1 MLSFKKKSPTFLLS
15 NPKKKQAFSYT
26 SCYEIRERKL
36 HIMLIKPE
44 VKEEIKK
51 AITEKIKP
59 DQNEINQTGT
69 YKTIVLFKADDFNTH
84 HYPDLVN
91 DLAIKAVDANQSA
104 TKRLEYIKRHNLIE
118 EQNKFWQDVDEDVMQ
133 YIVEL
138 LKNQFSTGLVNDSNY
153 QAYGLLFDL
162 YPETDSDV
170 KLNKIKKELKQ
181 AKIDST
187 IKQSDLGTLALYIA
201 LDDTGNNNLEI
212 LNDNGKTKLHLGTIS
227 WDEEMVAIITTPDAA
242 RKLEKVTHIVT
253 KYL

>member
-1 MLSFKKKSPTFLLS
+1 
-15 NPKKKQAFSYT
+15 
-26 SCYEIRERKL
+26 
-36 HIMLIKPE
+36 MLIKPE

-187 IKQSDLGTLALYIA
+187 IKQSDLGTLVLYIA

>member
-1 MLSFKKKSPTFLLS
+1 MKLKKG
-15 NPKKKQAFSYT
+15 NYT
-26 SCYEIRERKL
+26 K
-36 HIMLIKPE
+36 MLIKPE
-44 VKEEIKK
+44 IKEKIRK

-59 DQNEINQTGT
+59 DQDRINQTGT
-69 YKTIVLFKADDFNTH
+69 CETIVLFKADDFRTH

-91 DLAIKAVDANQSA
+91 NLAIKAVDANQSA
-104 TKRLEYIKRHNLIE
+104 AKRLEYIKKHGSTK
-118 EQNKFWQDVDEDVMQ
+118 EQNQFWRGANESVMQ

-138 LKNQFSTGLVNDSNY
+138 LKNQFNTNSVYDNNH
-153 QAYGLLFDL
+153 QAYGLAFDL

-187 IKQSDLGTLALYIA
+187 IKQSDLGTLALHIA
-201 LDDTGNNNLEI
+201 LDDTNNNNLEV
-212 LNDNGKTKLHLGTIS
+212 LNDNGKIKLHLGTIG
-227 WDEEMVAIITTPDAA
+227 WDEEMVAIITSPDAA

>member
-1 MLSFKKKSPTFLLS
+1 
-15 NPKKKQAFSYT
+15 
-26 SCYEIRERKL
+26 
-36 HIMLIKPE
+36 MLIKPE
-44 VKEEIKK
+44 VKEEIRK

-59 DQNEINQTGT
+59 EQDKINQAGT
-69 YKTIVLFKADDFNTH
+69 FKTVVLFKADEFDAH
-84 HYPDLVN
+84 HYPDLIN

-104 TKRLEYIKRHNLIE
+104 TKRLEYIKRHNLTK
-118 EQNKFWQDVDEDVMQ
+118 EQNKFWLGVDKDIMQ

-138 LKNQFSTGLVNDSNY
+138 LKNQSSTGLINDSNY

-187 IKQSDLGTLALYIA
+187 IKQSDLGTLALHIA

>member
-1 MLSFKKKSPTFLLS
+1 
-15 NPKKKQAFSYT
+15 
-26 SCYEIRERKL
+26 
-36 HIMLIKPE
+36 MLIKPE
-44 VKEEIKK
+44 VKEEIRK

-59 DQNEINQTGT
+59 DQDRINQTGT
-69 YKTIVLFKADDFNTH
+69 YETIVLFKADEFNAH
-84 HYPDLVN
+84 RYPDLIN

-104 TKRLEYIKRHNLIE
+104 TKRLEYIKRHNLTK
-118 EQNKFWQDVDEDVMQ
+118 EQNQFWRGVDESIMQ

-187 IKQSDLGTLALYIA
+187 IKQSDLGTLALHIA
-201 LDDTGNNNLEI
+201 LDDTGNNSLEI

-227 WDEEMVAIITTPDAA
+227 WDEEMVTIITTPDAA

>member
-1 MLSFKKKSPTFLLS
+1 
-15 NPKKKQAFSYT
+15 
-26 SCYEIRERKL
+26 
-36 HIMLIKPE
+36 MLIKPK

-59 DQNEINQTGT
+59 EQDKINQTGT
-69 YKTIVLFKADDFNTH
+69 FRTVVLFKANEFDAH
-84 HYPDLVN
+84 HYPDLIN
-91 DLAIKAVDANQSA
+91 NLAIKAVDANQSA
-104 TKRLEYIKRHNLIE
+104 TKRLEYIKRHSLTK
-118 EQNKFWQDVDEDVMQ
+118 EQNKFWLSANESVMQ

-138 LKNQFSTGLVNDSNY
+138 LKNQFSTDSIYDSNY
-153 QAYGLLFDL
+153 QAYGLTFDL
-162 YPETDSDV
+162 YPETSSDV

-187 IKQSDLGTLALYIA
+187 IKQSDLGTLALHIA
-201 LDDTGNNNLEI
+201 LDDTGNNSLEV

-227 WDEEMVAIITTPDAA
+227 WGEETVTIITSPDAA

>member
-1 MLSFKKKSPTFLLS
+1 
-15 NPKKKQAFSYT
+15 
-26 SCYEIRERKL
+26 
-36 HIMLIKPE
+36 MLIKPE
-44 VKEEIKK
+44 VKEEIRK

-59 DQNEINQTGT
+59 DQDEINQTGT
-69 YKTIVLFKADDFNTH
+69 YKTVVLFKADEFNAH
-84 HYPDLVN
+84 RYPDLIN

-104 TKRLEYIKRHNLIE
+104 TKRLEYIKRHNLTK
-118 EQNKFWQDVDEDVMQ
+118 EQNQFWRGVDESIMQ

-187 IKQSDLGTLALYIA
+187 IKQSDLGTLALHIT

>member
-1 MLSFKKKSPTFLLS
+1 
-15 NPKKKQAFSYT
+15 
-26 SCYEIRERKL
+26 
-36 HIMLIKPE
+36 MLIKPK

-59 DQNEINQTGT
+59 EQDKINQTGT
-69 YKTIVLFKADDFNTH
+69 FRTVVLFKANEFDAH
-84 HYPDLVN
+84 HYPDLIN

-104 TKRLEYIKRHNLIE
+104 TKRLEYIKRHNLTK
-118 EQNKFWQDVDEDVMQ
+118 EQNQFWRGADESIMQ

-187 IKQSDLGTLALYIA
+187 IKQSDLGTLVLHIA
-201 LDDTGNNNLEI
+201 LDDTGNNSLEI

-227 WDEEMVAIITTPDAA
+227 WDEEMVTIITTPDAA

>member
-1 MLSFKKKSPTFLLS
+1 MKLKKG
-15 NPKKKQAFSYT
+15 NYT
-26 SCYEIRERKL
+26 K
-36 HIMLIKPE
+36 MLIKPE
-44 VKEEIKK
+44 VKEKIRK

-59 DQNEINQTGT
+59 EQDKINQTGT
-69 YKTIVLFKADDFNTH
+69 CKTVVLFKADDFKTH
-84 HYPDLVN
+84 CYPDLIN
-91 DLAIKAVDANQSA
+91 NLAIKAVDANQSA
-104 TKRLEYIKRHNLIE
+104 TKRLEYIKRHNLTK
-118 EQNKFWQDVDEDVMQ
+118 EQNKFWRGVDESIMQ

-187 IKQSDLGTLALYIA
+187 IKQSDLGTLALHIT

>member
-1 MLSFKKKSPTFLLS
+1 MRLDKG
-15 NPKKKQAFSYT
+15 NYT
-26 SCYEIRERKL
+26 K
-36 HIMLIKPE
+36 MLIKPK
-44 VKEEIKK
+44 VKEEIRKT
-51 AITEKIKP
+51 ITEKIKP
-59 DQNEINQTGT
+59 EQDKINQTGT
-69 YKTIVLFKADDFNTH
+69 FRTVVLFKANEFDAH
-84 HYPDLVN
+84 HYPDLIN

-104 TKRLEYIKRHNLIE
+104 TKRLEYIKRHNLTK

-133 YIVEL
+133 YIIEL
-138 LKNQFSTGLVNDSNY
+138 LKNQFSTGLINDSNY
-153 QAYGLLFDL
+153 QAYGLTFDL
-162 YPETDSDV
+162 YPEPDSDV

-187 IKQSDLGTLALYIA
+187 IKQSDLGTLALHIA